1 MSVDRELALKLYRT
15 MVRIRTFD
23 GELGKVSRAGKVRGL
38 YYAQHGQEAAAAALG
53 ACMRPGDYI
62 MTTYRGNGDQ
72 VAAGADLGR
81 MAAEIFGRSTGY
93 CKGKGGVMHIA
104 ASDIGV
110 LAATGIVGGGLPI
123 ATGAA
128 YSAKVRGTS
137 QVTFCTF
144 GDGASNQGT
153 FHESLNLA
161 SLWRLPVVF
170 LCYNNQYAEATARRL
185 HQTIAQISTRATGYG
200 IPGTTVDGMDPE
212 AMFDAV
218 HAAAARARQG
228 DGPTLIE
235 AVCYRYSGHFV
246 GDQMVYVPKEEM
258 AEWRARD
265 PLERYERTMRER
277 GWIADAKVEE
287 IARGALDEVSAAIAF
302 AEASP
307 EPDLSELTTDVYA
320 PARTPVLG
328 GAR

>member
-1 MSVDRELALKLYRT
+1 MSADRELALKLYKT

-23 GELGKVSRAGKVRGL
+23 EELGKLSRASKVRGL
-38 YYAQHGQEAAAAALG
+38 YYAQHGQEAAASALG

-72 VAAGADLGR
+72 VAAGADLRR
-81 MAAEIFGRSTGY
+81 MAAEIFGKSTGY

-104 ASDIGV
+104 AADIGV

-128 YSAKVRGTS
+128 YSAQVRGTS

-153 FHESLNLA
+153 FHESLNIA
-161 SLWRLPVVF
+161 ALWKLPVVY

-185 HQTIAQISTRATGYG
+185 HQSVAQISTRAVGYG
-200 IPGTTVDGMDPE
+200 MHGLTVDGMDPE
-212 AMFDAV
+212 VVFDAISD
-218 HAAAARARQG
+218 AAARARRG
-228 DGPTLIE
+228 EGPSLIE

-246 GDQMVYVPKEEM
+246 GDQMVYVPKEEL
-258 AEWRARD
+258 AAWRARD
-265 PLERYERTMRER
+265 PLTGYERTLR
-277 GWIADAKVEE
+277 GRSWIDDAEVGA
-287 IARGALDEVSAAIAF
+287 IARSALDEVTAAIGF
-302 AEASP
+302 AEQSP

-320 PARTPVLG
+320 PAATPLPAG
-328 GAR
+328 PR

>member
-1 MSVDRELALKLYRT
+1 MSVDRELALRMYQM
-15 MVRIRTFD
+15 MVRVRTFD
-23 GELGKVSRAGKVRGL
+23 EELGKLSRANKVRGL

-53 ACMRPGDYI
+53 ACLQPRDYI

-72 VAAGADLGR
+72 VAAGADMRR

-123 ATGAA
+123 AAGAA
-128 YSAKVRGTS
+128 FSAQVRGSS

-153 FHESLNLA
+153 FHESLNIA
-161 SLWRLPVVF
+161 ALWKLPVVY
-170 LCYNNQYAEATARRL
+170 LCYNNQYAEGTARRL
-185 HQTIAQISTRATGYG
+185 HQSIDKISTRAVGYG
-200 IPGTTVDGMDPE
+200 IPGHTVDGMDPE
-212 AMFDAV
+212 VVYDAV
-218 HAAAARARQG
+218 AEAAARARRG
-228 DGPTLIE
+228 EGPSLIE

-246 GDQMVYVPKEEM
+246 GDQMVYVPKDEM
-258 AEWRARD
+258 EAWRKRD
-265 PLERYERTMRER
+265 PLAGYERRLRER
-277 GWIADAKVEE
+277 GWIGDAAVDE
-287 IARGALDEVSAAIAF
+287 IARAAREEVAGAIAF
-302 AEASP
+302 AEVSP
-307 EPDLSELTTDVYA
+307 EPDVSELTTDVYA
-320 PARTPVLG
+320 PSTPVPA